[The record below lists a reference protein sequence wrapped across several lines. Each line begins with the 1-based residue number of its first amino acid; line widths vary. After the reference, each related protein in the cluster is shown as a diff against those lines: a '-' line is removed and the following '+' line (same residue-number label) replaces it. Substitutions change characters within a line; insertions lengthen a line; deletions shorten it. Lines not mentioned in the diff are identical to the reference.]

1 MRKIEIGEAGNQE
14 NIPKHNGSRFPDF
27 QNIAFIPPM
36 PPPAKRENL
45 LVNLLFNIAIP
56 SLILAKASTPELL
69 GPVWGLI
76 IALCFPL
83 GYGVWDF
90 VGRRQA
96 NFISIIGFVSVMLT
110 GGLGLMQVDNFWFAV
125 KEAAVPAIIGTAVW
139 ISMFTSR
146 PLVRQFL
153 FNDQAFD
160 TAKIHSALSERGNV
174 ETFDRLLRSSTY
186 WLVASFTVSAVLNF
200 VLARWLLQSP
210 TGTPEFNAEL
220 GKMNALSWPVIVVP
234 TLVITIF
241 ALWRLIS
248 GIKRLSGLTFEEMM
262 HTPTEGK

>member
-1 MRKIEIGEAGNQE
+1 
-14 NIPKHNGSRFPDF
+14 
-27 QNIAFIPPM
+27 M

-45 LVNLLFNIAIP
+45 LLNLAFNIAIP

-76 IALCFPL
+76 IALLFPVS
-83 GYGVWDF
+83 YGIWDF
-90 VGRRQA
+90 GQRKQA
-96 NFISIIGFVSVMLT
+96 NFISIIGFASVLLT

-125 KEAAVPAIIGTAVW
+125 KEAAVPTIIGLAVW
-139 ISMFTSR
+139 ASMYTSR

-160 TAKIHSALSERGNV
+160 TVKIESALDERDNRDH
-174 ETFDRLLRSSTY
+174 FNRLLSNSTY

-200 VLARWLLQSP
+200 GLARWLLKSP
-210 TGTPEFNAEL
+210 TGSPEFNAEL
-220 GKMNALSWPVIVVP
+220 GKMNVLSWPVIVVP
-234 TLVITIF
+234 TMIITIF

-262 HTPTEGK
+262 HAPPEKPKP

>member
-1 MRKIEIGEAGNQE
+1 
-14 NIPKHNGSRFPDF
+14 
-27 QNIAFIPPM
+27 M

-45 LVNLLFNIAIP
+45 LVNLIFNIAIP

-76 IALCFPL
+76 IALCFPVS
-83 GYGVWDF
+83 YGIWDF
-90 VGRRQA
+90 AQRRSA
-96 NFISIIGFVSVMLT
+96 NFISIIGFASVLLT
-110 GGLGLMQVDNFWFAV
+110 GGLGLAEVDNFWFAV
-125 KEAAVPAIIGTAVW
+125 KEAAVPSIIGLAVW
-139 ISMFTSR
+139 ASMFTKR

-160 TAKIHSALSERGNV
+160 TAKINAALAERNNL
-174 ETFDRLLRSSTY
+174 ETFDHLLRSSTY
-186 WLVASFTVSAVLNF
+186 WLVASFTLSAILNF

-220 GKMNALSWPVIVVP
+220 GKMNVLSWPVIVVP
-234 TLVITIF
+234 TMIITIF

-248 GIKRLSGLTFEEMM
+248 GIKRLYGFTFEEMM
-262 HTPTEGK
+262 HEQPAKK

>member
-1 MRKIEIGEAGNQE
+1 
-14 NIPKHNGSRFPDF
+14 
-27 QNIAFIPPM
+27 M

-56 SLILAKASTPELL
+56 SLILAKASTPERL
-69 GPVWGLI
+69 GPVWGLV
-76 IALCFPL
+76 IALAFPL
-83 GYGVWDF
+83 GYGIWDF
-90 VGRRQA
+90 VQRREA
-96 NFISIIGFVSVMLT
+96 NFISIIGFASVLLT
-110 GGLGLMQVDNFWFAV
+110 GGLGLMQVDRFWFAV
-125 KEAAVPAIIGTAVW
+125 KEAAVPSIIGLAVW
-139 ISMFTSR
+139 ASMFTRR

-160 TAKIHSALSERGNV
+160 TTKIEGALNERGNL
-174 ETFDRLLRSSTY
+174 ETFNTLLKSSTY
-186 WLVASFTVSAVLNF
+186 LLVVSFALSAVLNF

-234 TLVITIF
+234 TMIITVF

-248 GIKRLSGLTFEEMM
+248 GIKRLSGLEFEEMV
-262 HTPTEGK
+262 HGTADEEKEPEKE